1 MRCSSALWFAT
12 TRRPFRNYHALADLW
27 QLDWPFL
34 RQLIVI
40 GTPIASALLMQY
52 GVLSVSALL
61 AGLIST
67 SALAAHQIALQITVI
82 TSMIAFGISMA
93 AAVRVGHA
101 VGRNDGPG
109 IKRADL
115 VAMLLG
121 TLIAALLT
129 VAVIVARF

>member
-1 MRCSSALWFAT
+1 MRG
-12 TRRPFRNYHALADLW
+12 PFRNYHALADLW

-34 RQLIVI
+34 RQLIVT
-40 GTPIASALLMQY
+40 GTPIASASLMQY
-52 GVLSVSALL
+52 GVLSVAALL

-101 VGRNDGPG
+101 VGRNDGLG

-121 TLIAALLT
+121 RLIAALLT

>member
-1 MRCSSALWFAT
+1 M
-12 TRRPFRNYHALADLW
+12 RRPFRNYHALADLW

-40 GTPIASALLMQY
+40 GTPIASASLMQY
-52 GVLSVSALL
+52 GVLSVAALL

-129 VAVIVARF
+129 VAVIVARV

>member
-1 MRCSSALWFAT
+1 M
-12 TRRPFRNYHALADLW
+12 RRPFRNYHALADLW

-40 GTPIASALLMQY
+40 GTPIASASLMQY
-52 GVLSVSALL
+52 GVLSVAALL

>member
-1 MRCSSALWFAT
+1 M
-12 TRRPFRNYHALADLW
+12 
-27 QLDWPFL
+27 

-40 GTPIASALLMQY
+40 GTPIASASLMQY
-52 GVLSVSALL
+52 GVLSVAALL

>member
-1 MRCSSALWFAT
+1 M
-12 TRRPFRNYHALADLW
+12 RPFRNYHALADLW

-40 GTPIASALLMQY
+40 GTPIASASLMHY
-52 GVLSVSALL
+52 GVLSVAALL

>member
-1 MRCSSALWFAT
+1 MWFAT
-12 TRRPFRNYHALADLW
+12 MRPFRNYHALADLW

-40 GTPIASALLMQY
+40 GTPIASASLMHY
-52 GVLSVSALL
+52 GVLSVAALL

>member
-1 MRCSSALWFAT
+1 M
-12 TRRPFRNYHALADLW
+12 RRPFRNYHALADLW

-40 GTPIASALLMQY
+40 GTPIASASLMQY
-52 GVLSVSALL
+52 GDLSVAALL